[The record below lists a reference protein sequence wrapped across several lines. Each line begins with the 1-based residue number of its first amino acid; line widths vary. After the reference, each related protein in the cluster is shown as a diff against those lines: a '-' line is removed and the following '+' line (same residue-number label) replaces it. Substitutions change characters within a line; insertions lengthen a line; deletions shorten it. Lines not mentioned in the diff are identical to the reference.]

1 MSKKLKLQQELNES
15 VKREP
20 SKEDCPE
27 PSCKQ
32 HFGNSTLMMESH
44 RTRYPGH
51 FTVVTVALPEK
62 DEAVLVDLEPKIY
75 RGKKQ

>member
-1 MSKKLKLQQELNES
+1 MSKKFKLQQELNES

-44 RTRYPGH
+44 RSRYPDH
-51 FTVVTVALPEK
+51 FKASVAGPVK
-62 DEAVLVDLEPKIY
+62 DEAVLMDLEPKIY
-75 RGKKQ
+75 RGKK